1 MQHSRRLAAGLL
13 AAAGLIGILGGCRP
27 TNAPVDTEASSRA
40 TAPATTAAPTAPPD
54 VAAVD
59 PATGVLCENTN
70 LTGKTDSQFELPLV
84 GATGYASIPLSLTA
98 TAGGTDKTA
107 ELKAGEAFRILEERG
122 DDWRV
127 EARDG
132 ASGWVAHRY
141 AFVNLPDIL
150 PSIVYNVTNADA
162 SVFVSA
168 GKDIPDVTGRRL
180 YDCRTRNERLE
191 DDEYLTPVLYAMAKK
206 IAAAQK
212 AALAQGDTL
221 VLPAA
226 GRAAAGG
233 QAAESPE
240 QCGR

>member
-1 MQHSRRLAAGLL
+1 M
-13 AAAGLIGILGGCRP
+13 
-27 TNAPVDTEASSRA
+27 
-40 TAPATTAAPTAPPD
+40 
-54 VAAVD
+54 
-59 PATGVLCENTN
+59 
-70 LTGKTDSQFELPLV
+70 

-212 AALAQGDTL
+212 AALLRGTRWSSSK
-221 VLPAA
+221 PS
-226 GRAAAGG
+226 GRWTRSCWWPG
-233 QAAESPE
+233 S
-240 QCGR
+240 